1 MILTEDYFIMLEL
14 YYLKEADSVCSN
26 RVVITLAEKGIK
38 DWTPHYIELLKE
50 DHFESEYLSINPK
63 AVVPTLVHNGTPVRE
78 SSIICDYIDE
88 LKSDPPLKPESLI
101 ERAHLREWIKDSD
114 EIGFPGIAALNF
126 VTRFRSAV
134 PLETLERRW
143 KKQPDLEK
151 TLRQQSVIQK
161 GMDSE
166 WVLRGLVGWDRIF
179 KKMEDTLSD
188 GRPWIMGDT
197 LTLVETCYAPLVK
210 VLDMIKW
217 LDVWFEH
224 RPNVAQWWDNLGNRP
239 SVLELDEYEGHTADL
254 NSDHAK
260 AGIVLVDEAR
270 DRLERYNA
278 SRI

>member
-1 MILTEDYFIMLEL
+1 MLEL

-26 RVVITLAEKGIK
+26 RAVITLAEKGIE
-38 DWTPHYIELLKE
+38 DWTPRYIKLLNE
-50 DHFESEYLSINPK
+50 DHFETDYLKINPK
-63 AVVPTLVHNGTPVRE
+63 AVVPTLVHDGMPIRE

-101 ERAHLREWIKDSD
+101 DRAYLREWIKESD
-114 EIGFPGIAALNF
+114 EVGFPGVAALNF
-126 VTRFRSAV
+126 VTRFRSV
-134 PLETLERRW
+134 IPVETLERRW

-151 TLRQQSVIQK
+151 TLRQQSVIRN

-166 WVLRGLVGWDRIF
+166 WVLRGIVGWDRIF

-188 GRPWIMGDT
+188 GRPWIMGDN

-217 LDVWFEH
+217 LDIWFDD
-224 RPNVAQWWDNLGNRP
+224 RPNVARWWDNLGHRP
-239 SVLELDEYEGHTADL
+239 SVLGLDEYEGHTADL

-260 AGIVLVDEAR
+260 AGLPLADEAR
-270 DRLERYNA
+270 DRLQKYNE

>member
-1 MILTEDYFIMLEL
+1 MLEL

-26 RVVITLAEKGIK
+26 RAVITLAEKGIE
-38 DWTPHYIELLKE
+38 DWTPHYIKLLNE
-50 DHFESEYLSINPK
+50 DHFEPNYLSINPK
-63 AVVPTLVHNGTPVRE
+63 AVVPTLVHNGMPIRE

-88 LKSDPPLKPESLI
+88 LKFDPPLKPKSLI
-101 ERAHLREWIKDSD
+101 ERAYLREWIKDSD
-114 EIGFPGIAALNF
+114 EVGFPCIAALNF
-126 VTRFRSAV
+126 VTRFRSV
-134 PLETLERRW
+134 IPVETLERRW

-151 TLRQQSVIQK
+151 TLRQQSVIRN

-179 KKMEDTLSD
+179 KRMEDTLSD
-188 GRPWIMGDT
+188 GRPWIMGES

-217 LDVWFEH
+217 LDIWFED
-224 RPNVAQWWDNLGNRP
+224 RPNVTRWWDNLGNRP
-239 SVLELDEYEGHTADL
+239 SVLGLDEYKGHTADI

-260 AGIVLVDEAR
+260 AGLLLVKEAR
-270 DRLERYNA
+270 DRLQKYNI

>member
-1 MILTEDYFIMLEL
+1 MLEL

-26 RVVITLAEKGIK
+26 RAVITLAEKGIK
-38 DWTPHYIELLKE
+38 DWTPRYIKLLNE
-50 DHFESEYLSINPK
+50 DHFESEYLNINPK
-63 AVVPTLVHNGTPVRE
+63 AVVPTLVHDGAPIRE

-114 EIGFPGIAALNF
+114 ELGFPGVAALNF
-126 VTRFRSAV
+126 VTRFRSAI
-134 PLETLERRW
+134 PIETLERRW

-151 TLRQQSVIQK
+151 TLRQQSVIRE
-161 GMDSE
+161 GMNSE

-179 KKMEDTLSD
+179 KKMENTLSD
-188 GRPWIMGDT
+188 GRPWIMGET

-217 LDVWFEH
+217 LDIWFEN
-224 RPNVAQWWDNLGNRP
+224 RPNVARWWDNLGNRS
-239 SVLELDEYEGHTADL
+239 SVLGLDEYEGHTADL
-254 NSDHAK
+254 KSDHAK
-260 AGIVLVDEAR
+260 AGIVLLEEAR
-270 DRLERYNA
+270 DRLQKYNT

>member
-1 MILTEDYFIMLEL
+1 MLEL

-26 RVVITLAEKGIK
+26 RAVITLEEKGIT
-38 DWTPHYIELLKE
+38 DWKPHYIELLNE
-50 DHFESEYLSINPK
+50 DHFESKYLSINPK
-63 AVVPTLVHNGTPVRE
+63 AVVPTLVHNGIPVRE

-88 LKSDPPLKPESLI
+88 LKTDPPLKPKSLI

-126 VTRFRSAV
+126 VTRFRSVV
-134 PLETLERRW
+134 PIEILERRW
-143 KKQPDLEK
+143 QKQPDLEK
-151 TLRQQSVIQK
+151 TLRQQSVIRK

-179 KKMEDTLSD
+179 KKMDITLSD
-188 GRPWIMGDT
+188 DRPWIMGDA
-197 LTLVETCYAPLVK
+197 LTLVETCYAPLIK

-217 LDVWFEH
+217 LDIWFEH
-224 RPNVAQWWDNLGNRP
+224 RPNVAKWWDKLGNRP
-239 SVLELDEYEGHTADL
+239 SVLGLDEYEGQTTDL

-260 AGIVLVDEAR
+260 AGILLVNEAR
-270 DRLERYNA
+270 DRLRKHNS

>member
-1 MILTEDYFIMLEL
+1 MLEL

-26 RVVITLAEKGIK
+26 RAVITLAEKGIK
-38 DWTPHYIELLKE
+38 DWTPRYIKLLNE
-50 DHFESEYLSINPK
+50 DHFESEYHNINPK
-63 AVVPTLVHNGTPVRE
+63 AVVPTLVHDGAPIRE

-114 EIGFPGIAALNF
+114 ELGFPGVAALNF
-126 VTRFRSAV
+126 VTRFRSAI
-134 PLETLERRW
+134 PIETLERRW

-151 TLRQQSVIQK
+151 TLRQQSVIRE
-161 GMDSE
+161 GMNSE

-179 KKMEDTLSD
+179 KKMENTLSD
-188 GRPWIMGDT
+188 GRPWIMGET

-217 LDVWFEH
+217 LDIWFEN
-224 RPNVAQWWDNLGNRP
+224 RPNVARWWDNLGNRS
-239 SVLELDEYEGHTADL
+239 SVLGLDEYEGHTADL
-254 NSDHAK
+254 KSDHAK
-260 AGIVLVDEAR
+260 AGIVLLEEAR
-270 DRLERYNA
+270 DRLQKYNT

>member
-1 MILTEDYFIMLEL
+1 MLEL

-26 RVVITLAEKGIK
+26 RAVITLAEKGIK
-38 DWTPHYIELLKE
+38 DWTPRYIKLLNE
-50 DHFESEYLSINPK
+50 DHFESEYLNINPK
-63 AVVPTLVHNGTPVRE
+63 AVVPTLVHDGAPIRE

-114 EIGFPGIAALNF
+114 ELGFPGVAALNF
-126 VTRFRSAV
+126 VTRFRSAI
-134 PLETLERRW
+134 PIETLERRW

-151 TLRQQSVIQK
+151 TLRQQSVIRE
-161 GMDSE
+161 GMNSE

-179 KKMEDTLSD
+179 KKMENTLSD
-188 GRPWIMGDT
+188 GRPWIMGET

-217 LDVWFEH
+217 LDIWFEN
-224 RPNVAQWWDNLGNRP
+224 RPNVARWWDNLGNRS
-239 SVLELDEYEGHTADL
+239 SVLGLDEYEGHTADL
-254 NSDHAK
+254 KSDHAK
-260 AGIVLVDEAR
+260 AGIVLVEEAR
-270 DRLERYNA
+270 DRLQKYNT